1 MAILKK
7 GRPKLDKPKISINIR
22 LDSDIVAYLRSSGD
36 GWQTRIN
43 NTLRKLID
51 NKKI

>member
-1 MAILKK
+1 MTILKK
-7 GRPKLDKPKISINIR
+7 GRPKLDKPKALISIR
-22 LDSDIVAYLRSSGD
+22 LDSDIVEYLRSSGD

-51 NKKI
+51 DKEI